1 MKKFMK
7 HAKSKAAKAGLVIA
21 TGLAAASA
29 QAQDLTT
36 KITEASTQ
44 TDANLTTLYLAIFGF
59 AVLGFGFWMIISAM
73 KKG

>member
-7 HAKSKAAKAGLVIA
+7 HAKTKAKQAGFVML

-36 KITEASTQ
+36 KIQEASTQ
-44 TDANLTTLYLAIFGF
+44 SESNLGAVYLAIFGF
-59 AVLGFGFWMIISAM
+59 AVLAFGFWMVIGAM